1 MMAMKETKQSGR
13 KTGID
18 VLGEMPWGTHVC
30 LFYQTKEDLIEILVP
45 YFKAGLENNEFCV
58 WVTCEPVSEQ
68 EAKQA
73 LRKVVPD
80 FNEYLKRGQI
90 EIVPHTEWYFKEGTF
105 DLQRVLK
112 AWIDKLNQALT
123 KGYAGIRV
131 TGNTAWLEKRVWRD
145 FIDYEKEANDAIGR
159 YRMIAICSYCIDKC
173 ETSDVIDV
181 ANSHQFA
188 LIRREGKWELFK
200 NAERKQAEKK
210 FLDYQAKLKSLASE
224 LTLVEE
230 RERHRIATKLHD
242 QVAQSL
248 VVSKM
253 ELEVLRESV
262 SSGELHKTLGEIC
275 DTLGQNIQDTRSLT
289 CDLSSPVLHLLGFRE
304 AVADWL
310 IEQVQKKH
318 GIASEF
324 EDDGQ
329 PKPLDDDLRAV
340 LFRDV
345 RELLLNVV
353 KHAHAH
359 KVKISTRKVGNQIC
373 VSVEDDGVGFDPGK
387 TLAMEGRKGGFGL
400 FSIRERLEE
409 LGGHIEIDSE
419 PGHGAKITVM
429 APLKQEKTDVAEEV

>member
-1 MMAMKETKQSGR
+1 MMPIKKDKQSGR
-13 KTGID
+13 ETGVD

-30 LFYQTKEDLIEILVP
+30 LFYRTKEDLIEILVS
-45 YFKAGLENNEFCV
+45 YFKAGLENNEFCM
-58 WVTCEPVSEQ
+58 WVTSEPLSKR
-68 EAKQA
+68 EAEKV
-73 LRKVVPD
+73 LRKAVPD
-80 FNEYLKRGQI
+80 FDEYLKRGQI
-90 EIVPHTEWYFKEGTF
+90 EIVPHAEWYLKEGTF

-131 TGNTAWLEKRVWRD
+131 TGNTAWLEKRVRRD
-145 FIDYEKEANDAIGR
+145 FIDYESKVNDTIGR

-173 ETSDVIDV
+173 ETSDIVDV
-181 ANSHQFA
+181 ANNHQFA

-200 NAERKQAEKK
+200 DAERKRAEKR

-230 RERHRIATKLHD
+230 RERHRIAEELHD
-242 QVAQSL
+242 QITQSL

-262 SSGELHKTLGEIC
+262 SSRELHKTLGEIC
-275 DTLGQNIQDTRSLT
+275 DSLGQSIQDTRSLML
-289 CDLSSPVLHLLGFRE
+289 DLSSPVLHVLGFQA

-310 IEQVQKKH
+310 LEQIQEKH

-329 PKPLDDDLRAV
+329 PKPLDDDLRTV
-340 LFRDV
+340 LFRNV
-345 RELLLNVV
+345 RELLHNGV

-359 KVKISTRKVGNQIC
+359 KVKGATRRGGTQIA
-373 VSVEDDGVGFDPGK
+373 VSGADDGIGFDPGK
-387 TLAMEGRKGGFGL
+387 VLAMEGRAGGFGL

-409 LGGHIEIDSE
+409 LGGHLEIDSG
-419 PGHGAKITVM
+419 PGHGAKITLM
-429 APLKQEKTDVAEEV
+429 APLTSKN